1 MRVKL
6 LFVSNCFFGS
16 TFDDPWLKKFLA
28 YKFNPKHTKAHLKNV
43 IPFKEYFFLEK
54 FLHSVIEVE
63 KI

>member
-28 YKFNPKHTKAHLKNV
+28 YKFNPKHTKGGTGRFNILWRWG
-43 IPFKEYFFLEK
+43 Y
-54 FLHSVIEVE
+54 
-63 KI
+63 